1 MGEAGVKKI
10 VMFALAT
17 TLLAACASEPS
28 APPPS
33 KPEAQA
39 PAPAPEPDH
48 CGAAEAQKYVGRA
61 RTEIPAP
68 VHPNLQRVVC
78 STCAMTMDFNERRLN
93 FIFDE
98 KTGIVKEARC
108 G

>member
-1 MGEAGVKKI
+1 MKKTVVFGVA
-10 VMFALAT
+10 M

-28 APPPS
+28 APAPPPS
-33 KPEAQA
+33 SPPTAEE
-39 PAPAPEPDH
+39 PAPAPEPDK
-48 CGAAEAQKYVGRA
+48 CGAAEAQKFVGRP

-68 VHPNLQRVVC
+68 VKPELQRIVC
-78 STCAMTMDFNERRLN
+78 TTCAMTMDFNEKRLN
-93 FIFDE
+93 FLFDE

>member
-1 MGEAGVKKI
+1 MKKI
-10 VMFALAT
+10 VTFALT
-17 TLLAACASEPS
+17 MTLLAACASEPL
-28 APPPS
+28 APPPPP
-33 KPEAQA
+33 KPAPPA
-39 PAPAPEPDH
+39 PAPAPEPDR